1 MIKNV
6 KLKVVGVTFANED
19 GTEIQFILSKLKK
32 GDNIILRREPH
43 NKYDVNAIAVWSDI
57 GQVGYI
63 AKDYSSIIAPMMD
76 NGTEFR
82 VDIAELD
89 MYKDNYYLHITINE
103 VDKSNAKDS
112 TELSGGHL
120 W

>member
-6 KLKVVGVTFANED
+6 KLKVVGVTFVNND
-19 GTEIQFILSKLKK
+19 GVSRQSIIEKLK
-32 GDNIILRREPH
+32 DNDTIVLRREPT
-43 NKYDVNAIAVWSDI
+43 NIYDTNAIAVFTEH

-63 AKDYSSIIAPMMD
+63 GKDYASILSPMID
-76 NGTEFR
+76 AGTQLEAK
-82 VDIAELD
+82 VGEHGK
-89 MYKDNYYLHITINE
+89 YKDNYYLNIVINE
-103 VDKSNAKDS
+103 VGSKDS

>member
-6 KLKVVGVTFANED
+6 KLKVVGVTFTNED
-19 GTEIQFILSKLKK
+19 GIDRQFTISKLNK
-32 GDNIILRREPH
+32 GDNITLRREPH

-76 NGTEFR
+76 NGIEFK

-89 MYKDNYYLHITINE
+89 MYKNNYYMHITINE
-103 VDKSNAKDS
+103 VDKSSTKDS

>member
-6 KLKVVGVTFANED
+6 KLKVVGVTFDNED
-19 GTEIQFILSKLKK
+19 GTSRQFLLGKLKK

-57 GQVGYI
+57 GQIGYI

-76 NGTEFR
+76 GGTNFK

-89 MYKDNYYLHITINE
+89 MYKDKYYLHIVINE
-103 VDKSNAKDS
+103 IGGVKDS

>member
-6 KLKVVGVTFANED
+6 KLKVVGVTFSNED
-19 GTEIQFILSKLKK
+19 GTNRQFIIGRLDKNS
-32 GDNIILRREPH
+32 NIVLRREPH
-43 NKYDVNAIAVWSDI
+43 NKFDVNAIAVWSDL

-76 NGTEFR
+76 GGTQFK
-82 VDIAELD
+82 VDIAEVD
-89 MYKDNYYLHITINE
+89 MYKNNYYLHININE
-103 VDKSNAKDS
+103 IGPKDS